1 MVAYHDRLSPVKSQ
15 GSLIMTLRPL
25 IIKANELTSFYMIGT
40 LALNDLTVT
49 AQKLKFS
56 IKEFFSKCDQISSFH
71 MKKKLKSFLS
81 IFNSF
86 HVVLLFSL
94 KATQNRKYRKRLSD
108 VAWINNKISLCRRSH
123 RGDMKKV
130 TWKYFS
136 KHLYR
141 SVFLIKFIKRC

>member
-1 MVAYHDRLSPVKSQ
+1 
-15 GSLIMTLRPL
+15 
-25 IIKANELTSFYMIGT
+25 MIGK

-56 IKEFFSKCDQISSFH
+56 IKEFFSKCDQICSFQQIWSHLLKKSLMENLVFCAVGVNSSFPVPTW
-71 MKKKLKSFLS
+71 KKKNKLKFFLS